1 MDSGILFHTLHV
13 TITNSQR
20 HEKRMVIVIHFNHSS
35 SLFQEGIQSAAHGQ
49 IPPANTF
56 VNNEKLI
63 DEKLYDLAE
72 CHISRNKPI
81 T

>member
-1 MDSGILFHTLHV
+1 MDSGVLFHTLYV

-20 HEKRMVIVIHFNHSS
+20 HEKKMVIVIHFNHSS
-35 SLFQEGIQSAAHGQ
+35 SLFQEGIQTVAYGQ
-49 IPPANTF
+49 IRPANTF

-63 DEKLYDLAE
+63 DEKLFHLVE
-72 CHISRNKPI
+72 SHISRNNPI